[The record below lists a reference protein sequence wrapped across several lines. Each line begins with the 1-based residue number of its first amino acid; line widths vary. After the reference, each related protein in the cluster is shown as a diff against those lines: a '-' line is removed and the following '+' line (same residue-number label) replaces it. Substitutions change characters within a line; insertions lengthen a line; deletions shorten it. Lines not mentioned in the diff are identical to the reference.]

1 MSESLKKEEAVVNLK
16 KKEASGELAHKQTDE
31 HTTENYKHYEKT

>member
-1 MSESLKKEEAVVNLK
+1 MSESLKKEEAVGNLK
-16 KKEASGELAHKQTDE
+16 KKEASGELAHKQTNK